1 MSGEGNGG
9 QYGNDAA
16 GNSEQIHQENQRL
29 IRENLELRGH
39 VAQLVLLV
47 KRYVE
52 GGPMLGNGMLSRD
65 AITDE
70 F

>member
-16 GNSEQIHQENQRL
+16 GNSEQIHQENERL

-39 VAQLVLLV
+39 VATLTKLLTT
-47 KRYVE
+47 YLE
-52 GGPMLGNGMLSRD
+52 GAPLLGNGLLRRD
-65 AITDE
+65 VITDE
-70 F
+70 Q